1 MPRTRPRVQLLPE
14 VWAER
19 LDLAHFLETLDEREW
34 GIESLCRGLT
44 VQDVVAHLTL
54 SPRQTLGETLL
65 RVVAARGNLERA
77 EADWARALAAEH
89 TAAELVAQLRA
100 TAGNDHRLA
109 FSSPLDPLTD
119 VVVHGQ
125 DIAIP
130 LGRRREMPPALV
142 LPVIEHVWGNAF
154 YGRADRRFAG
164 LRFLATDA
172 DWSAGE
178 GPREVRGRL
187 GDLEATFAEL
197 HPYKVPELLALP
209 VESGLDKYLRWI
221 DAETARAT

>member
-1 MPRTRPRVQLLPE
+1 VSSTRPRVQLLPQ

-19 LDLAHFLETLDEREW
+19 LDLADFLETLDEREW
-34 GIESLCRGLT
+34 GSESLCPGWT
-44 VQDVVAHLTL
+44 VHDVLAHLTL

-65 RVVAARGNLERA
+65 RVVGARGNLERA

-89 TAAELVAQLRA
+89 TPDELITQLRA
-100 TAGNDHRLA
+100 TAGRDHRLA

-142 LPVIEHVWGNAF
+142 LPVIGHVWANPF
-154 YGRADRRFAG
+154 YGRAERRFAG
-164 LRFLATDA
+164 LRFVATDTH
-172 DWSAGE
+172 WSAGE
-178 GPREVRGRL
+178 GLHEVRGRV
-187 GDLEATFAEL
+187 GDLLLVATGRA
-197 HPYKVPELLALP
+197 A
-209 VESGLDKYLRWI
+209 GLDNCCGSGVGEAQVRLR
-221 DAETARAT
+221 ESRR